1 MKTVYSNGNAIGH
14 LWAHQTQGHARAG
27 NVSFSGSAFVSYET
41 VIARIVSGP
50 TGERAYLLTL
60 HSYSNSTSKH
70 QNIARRA
77 IPNDAPIFYVPVTCH
92 GFNRWPEVSKD
103 HELNVSLFADEINS
117 KLSDANESREPKKSR
132 LILEAASVLDK
143 ANKYQSYFG
152 LSFELPNLPYTAA
165 QLRAMAEKQESDYRK
180 RSDAARERNK
190 ALRAIPWN
198 QRIAMQRERNA
209 EKLQKQINAW
219 SEKLQKQINAWLN
232 GGASFQAYGIDT
244 MLRIKGDNVETSRDA
259 SFPVSH
265 AKRGLALVEAVI
277 ASKEEWKR
285 NGKTAV

>member
-1 MKTVYSNGNAIGH
+1 
-14 LWAHQTQGHARAG
+14 
-27 NVSFSGSAFVSYET
+27 
-41 VIARIVSGP
+41 
-50 TGERAYLLTL
+50 
-60 HSYSNSTSKH
+60 
-70 QNIARRA
+70 
-77 IPNDAPIFYVPVTCH
+77 
-92 GFNRWPEVSKD
+92 
-103 HELNVSLFADEINS
+103 
-117 KLSDANESREPKKSR
+117 
-132 LILEAASVLDK
+132 
-143 ANKYQSYFG
+143 
-152 LSFELPNLPYTAA
+152 
-165 QLRAMAEKQESDYRK
+165 MAEKQESDYRK

-209 EKLQKQINAW
+209 
-219 SEKLQKQINAWLN
+219 EKLQKQINAWLN

-285 NGKTAV
+285 NGKTCRLGHYQIDRIEPNGTVHAGCHVVTYKAIERIREALIAHPGTAVA